1 MVDPTSVHDLSNSST
16 YYGSILV
23 DLEYLKS
30 TYIKSTPICLKGVS
44 KAEMET
50 GKAKADFAKSVAST
64 LDGVD
69 ENDIKNIV
77 VTEVFTERRLTEL
90 DPDLDLGGWP

>member
-23 DLEYLKS
+23 DLEYLNS

-77 VTEVFTERRLTEL
+77 VTEVFTERRLAEL